1 MSSQAIQGTTPKS
14 NTLHVALT
22 RVAAI
27 GALLGLSL
35 VTWAYRRALEPQY
48 GSAPTTLHLNKV
60 VWSASILGSLAPT
73 IPLSRA
79 TLALALL
86 LYALPNSSYWVAAYT
101 ARLGDPVLGPVAT
114 HLLVLL
120 PVLSLG
126 VAIVKALQVCVADR
140 PRLGS
145 YAQVGYWQ
153 EAPYAEGDSN
163 TPQSSITLPVCAT
176 AITSLQGLW
185 PTIALVSSV
194 PEDQVVS
201 SCSS

>member
-1 MSSQAIQGTTPKS
+1 MSSQVVQGTAPKS
-14 NTLHVALT
+14 NTVHVALT

-48 GSAPTTLHLNKV
+48 GSAPTTLHLNKIV
-60 VWSASILGSLAPT
+60 RSASILGSLAPT
-73 IPLSRA
+73 VPLSRA

-101 ARLGDPVLGPVAT
+101 ARLGDPVLGPVST

-140 PRLGS
+140 PRL
-145 YAQVGYWQ
+145 V
-153 EAPYAEGDSN
+153 
-163 TPQSSITLPVCAT
+163 
-176 AITSLQGLW
+176 
-185 PTIALVSSV
+185 
-194 PEDQVVS
+194 
-201 SCSS
+201 